1 MNRRATQLC
10 QWSASRLDPAL
21 SCDRRNTSA
30 MMTDLDAE
38 EMGWGN
44 ESITGTD

>member
-1 MNRRATQLC
+1 MTWTCDDCGTRFGTG
-10 QWSASRLDPAL
+10 LDPAL